1 MPIFILISQNL
12 PYLPGD
18 VPFENKQGKNREH
31 FVKRVVSA
39 ADILK
44 KYEYERK
51 LWQEGI
57 DIVAGVDEA
66 GRGPLAGPV
75 VAAAVILPQ
84 AIPTELPVTIDD
96 SKKLTQK
103 RRETAFKWITT
114 YAQSYGVAIVTP
126 QEIDSINIRQ
136 AAMLAMRRAVQ
147 QLEPQPS
154 HVLIDGLPIEQPPC
168 TQTAIV
174 KGDSKSMSIAAA
186 SIIAKVVRDR
196 IMLDYDA
203 SYPQYGFASNM
214 GYPTKAHIQAIAE
227 HGLSP
232 IHRKS
237 FRPKQLQQQ
246 GLFD

>member
-1 MPIFILISQNL
+1 MASQA
-12 PYLPGD
+12 
-18 VPFENKQGKNREH
+18 
-31 FVKRVVSA
+31 VSA

-44 KYEYERK
+44 KYEYERG
-51 LWQEGI
+51 LWQQGI
-57 DIVAGVDEA
+57 EIVAGVDEA

-84 AIPTELPVTIDD
+84 AIPTELPVAIDD
-96 SKKLTQK
+96 SKKLTK
-103 RRETAFKWITT
+103 RRREIAFKWITSH
-114 YAQSYGVAIVTP
+114 AQSYGVAIIHP
-126 QEIDSINIRQ
+126 QEIDAINIRQ
-136 AAMLAMRRAVQ
+136 AAMLAMRRAVG
-147 QLEPQPS
+147 QLSPMPD
-154 HVLIDGLPIEQPPC
+154 HVLIDGLPIEDPPC
-168 TQTAIV
+168 PQTAIV

-203 SYPQYGFASNM
+203 HYPHYGFARNM
-214 GYPTKAHIQAIAE
+214 GYPTKAHIRAIAE

-237 FRPKQLQQQ
+237 FKPKQLNQP